1 MPDKRGRKPEPP
13 ADDAPDR
20 SPAGMRATADRIEE
34 RSSQGFYVPPSAA
47 VLYAEALRALAREH
61 EKG

>member
-1 MPDKRGRKPEPP
+1 MPDKRDRKTTPL
-13 ADDAPDR
+13 ANDTPDR
-20 SPAGMRATADRIEE
+20 SPAGMRATADRIDE

-47 VLYAEALRALAREH
+47 ILNAEALRTLACDH

>member
-1 MPDKRGRKPEPP
+1 MPEKRDRNTKPL

-34 RSSQGFYVPPSAA
+34 RSSQGFYVPPSAV
-47 VLYAEALRALAREH
+47 VLYVEALRALAREH